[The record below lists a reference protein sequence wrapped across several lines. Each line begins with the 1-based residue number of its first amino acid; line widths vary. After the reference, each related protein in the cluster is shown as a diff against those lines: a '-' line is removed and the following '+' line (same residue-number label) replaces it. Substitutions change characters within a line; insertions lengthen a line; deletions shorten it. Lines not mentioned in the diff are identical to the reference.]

1 MVSLKLGENSGLKDL
16 EYSVKL
22 KNLDIGNE
30 RVRELERLGPKTS
43 H

>member
-1 MVSLKLGENSGLKDL
+1 MVFLKLGENSGLKDL
-16 EYSVKL
+16 EYSAKL

-30 RVRELERLGPKTS
+30 RVRELERLGSKTS